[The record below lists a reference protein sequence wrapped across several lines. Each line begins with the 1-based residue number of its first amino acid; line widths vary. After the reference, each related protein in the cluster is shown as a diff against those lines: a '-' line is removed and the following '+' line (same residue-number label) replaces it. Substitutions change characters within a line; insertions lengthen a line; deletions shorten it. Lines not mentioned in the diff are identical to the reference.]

1 MTIPRRLARPAV
13 LLLVAGVPLLAAC
26 GSDASTSSTG
36 AGGAVSPSP
45 MASMTSSSTMAQPS
59 SSAPSSSETSMATS
73 SSASTET
80 GTASAQD
87 APYCAALKTAESEIS
102 GLTKG
107 SPTPDVLKKFVT
119 AVKKVEDQAPSD
131 VKGAWTDFRELIQ
144 KAADGNTA
152 AIQEGGAQVSAL
164 GDKVSADAQKRCG
177 FTF

>member
-1 MTIPRRLARPAV
+1 MTFSRRLVRPAA

-26 GSDASTSSTG
+26 GSDASAPSTG
-36 AGGAVSPSP
+36 AGGAMSSS
-45 MASMTSSSTMAQPS
+45 MASMTPS
-59 SSAPSSSETSMATS
+59 SSMAEPSSSETSMAT
-73 SSASTET
+73 STET

-87 APYCAALKTAESEIS
+87 APYCSALKTAEKEIS
-102 GLTKG
+102 NLTQG

-144 KAADGNTA
+144 KAADGDA
-152 AIQEGGAQVSAL
+152 AALKEGGAQVSAL
-164 GDKVSADAQKRCG
+164 GDKVSADAKKRCG